1 MHSLIRL
8 VAAMTLACIT
18 ATASSQAP
26 SQPPSPPPP
35 LNASV
40 SDYGTTFIFSPP
52 PICTKCIETELGF
65 QSVGTS
71 GQYIPTVVS
80 IAPFNTNTDFSVLV
94 NLLDSESANGD
105 RITQFGN
112 RFDFVLR
119 QQALEKGGI
128 LLTFAPRG
136 ALFTRGGGGRAGATA
151 APQFSKGNN
160 LIAANFT
167 WTGAIG
173 ASATNPKSD
182 YQGYFDYFRTL
193 NEKGAAYFLGF
204 AHELTAGLQ
213 TVGTE
218 EGLVIPFCNGQVEL
232 EAAQLDLNTSPEWQ
246 FQTRLIVNW
255 GKILTRK

>member
-1 MHSLIRL
+1 MKLLAQSLAVL
-8 VAAMTLACIT
+8 AALALIGS
-18 ATASSQAP
+18 ASSSAQ
-26 SQPPSPPPP
+26 SQPAPTPQA

-52 PICTKCIETELGF
+52 PVCSKCIETELGF
-65 QSVGTS
+65 QSVGS
-71 GQYIPTVVS
+71 SSQYIPTVVS
-80 IAPFNTNTDFSVLV
+80 IAPFKTNTDFSVLV
-94 NLLDSESANGD
+94 NLLDSESAAGD
-105 RITQFGN
+105 RTTQFGN

-119 QQALEKGGI
+119 QQALQKGGF
-128 LLTFAPRG
+128 LLTLAPRG

-167 WTGAIG
+167 WTGALG
-173 ASATNPKSD
+173 TSSSNPKSD

-193 NEKGAAYFLGF
+193 NEKGAAVFLGF
-204 AHELTAGLQ
+204 AHEFTAGQQ

-218 EGLVIPFCNGQVEL
+218 EGLVIPFRNGQVEI

-246 FQTRLIVNW
+246 FQTRVIMNC
-255 GKILTRK
+255 GKILSHK